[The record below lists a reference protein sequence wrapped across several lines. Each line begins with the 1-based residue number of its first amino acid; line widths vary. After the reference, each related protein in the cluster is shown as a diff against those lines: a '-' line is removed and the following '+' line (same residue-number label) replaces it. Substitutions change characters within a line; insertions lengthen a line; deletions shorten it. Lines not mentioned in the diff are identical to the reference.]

1 MGLLVVGCLLKWHI
15 TVSGLAKVAIFT
27 TKLDAENQSSNL
39 AKTVIRST
47 EPPLLPNPCYA
58 FVVLLSLGLFVCGT
72 CCHSALAWWLFCF
85 FCLALCCWEKAN
97 VPPKAVAHFQ
107 VKCLSGRGRQIPFY
121 FQIVFVRCP
130 ATNIFQGLLSFFLF
144 QCLVQ

>member
-1 MGLLVVGCLLKWHI
+1 M
-15 TVSGLAKVAIFT
+15 AKVAIFT
-27 TKLDAENQSSNL
+27 TKFHTKNRTSNIR
-39 AKTVIRST
+39 KTVIRST

-58 FVVLLSLGLFVCGT
+58 FVVLFGLGLFVCGY
-72 CCHSALAWWLFCF
+72 CCLGALAWGSFAF
-85 FCLALCCWEKAN
+85 FSVGLYCWEKAN

-107 VKCLSGRGRQIPFY
+107 VKCLSGMGRQIPFY
-121 FQIVFVRCP
+121 FQIVVVRCP